1 MKKGA
6 NRNHNHKKSGF
17 SFSLPKMFDL
27 PGETARWSA
36 GIALIIMSL
45 VLALGFFGMAG
56 MVGNWFADLLATAIG
71 GAVYALPFVLFLSG
85 AVCFVPKK
93 AGFAGPLALAAI
105 LFLSGLSGFMAN
117 LDRVARH
124 GGELGYYLDLPMFNL
139 FGFWVTMIFF
149 LGVMAASVSIVW
161 WLLGQPL
168 PDLSKWEFNFSRP
181 REKKKTVPAN
191 AKPSLMKGILKPQKF
206 ESGPAISAP
215 KFTKFD
221 KKALPSRTDKAENNA
236 AQKGSGTRS
245 ALISKLQY
253 KTPPFDLLDKRDS
266 APLAGDVNQ
275 NAAIIKKT
283 LENFGIP
290 VEMSPDIIVGPAVTQ
305 YALKPAEGIKLS
317 KITALSNDLSLSLAS
332 SSIRI
337 EAPIPGKALVG
348 VEVPNKGRAGVGL
361 RDLISTSQFQQS
373 SANLLIVLGKDI
385 LGSPIYADIARMPHL
400 LVAGAT
406 GTGKTIFLN
415 SVLTALLYRNPPE
428 MLRLILVDPKRV
440 EMRGYNKLPHLLT
453 PVICDVQKTIA
464 ALKWAIGEMD
474 RRFDVLGE
482 KESRNI
488 TSYNEK
494 CAKDG
499 DEPLPYIVFVID
511 ELADLM
517 ATKGKE
523 IEAGIVRLAQM
534 ARAVGIHLIVATQRP
549 SVEVITGLIKA
560 NITCRVAFQVASQI
574 DSRTI
579 LDISGAE
586 KLLGAG
592 DLLYMSSEYPKPKRI
607 QGPYVSE
614 KESKDVLDWIRKNN
628 SQPEFMIEE
637 GVLESLMLGDVGKEY
652 NGNGSMFNVTDS
664 TGEGFGD
671 DPMYEQAKTVV
682 VQARKASASFLQRR
696 LRVGYARAAR
706 LIDLLEERG
715 VVGQGD
721 GAKPR
726 DVLVSAMDAG
736 TQDAPGGMSGDINDI
751 EGGNSDDNWQKV

>member
-1 MKKGA
+1 MKKNT
-6 NRNHNHKKSGF
+6 NRSKKNTNNKF
-17 SFSLPKMFDL
+17 QLRFPEIKL
-27 PGETARWSA
+27 PGKTRQWSI
-36 GIALIIMSL
+36 GIVVIVAAI
-45 VLALGFFGMAG
+45 VLALGFFQKAG
-56 MVGNWFADLLATAIG
+56 IVGDGFVWMFTIAIG
-71 GAVYALPFVLFLSG
+71 KARYALPFVLFLTGLMCFG
-85 AVCFVPKK
+85 AKK
-93 AGFAGPLALAAI
+93 ENFGGPLVLAALLFTLGLAGFLAVVDMGAGQDGA
-105 LFLSGLSGFMAN
+105 
-117 LDRVARH
+117 
-124 GGELGYYLDLPMFNL
+124 GGYLGYYFGLVLSNL
-139 FGFWVTMIFF
+139 FGELVAGIFF
-149 LGVMAASVSIVW
+149 GALMAVALSIFW
-161 WLLGQPL
+161 WMLGQPL
-168 PDLSKWEFNFSRP
+168 FDLSKFGAKAVAVK
-181 REKKKTVPAN
+181 EKKKNAVVV
-191 AKPSLMKGILKPQKF
+191 AKPSLIKGVFAPSKPQ
-206 ESGPAISAP
+206 PAIVAP
-215 KFTKFD
+215 KFTKLD
-221 KKALPSRTDKAENNA
+221 KKAVGKPEKTEKAA
-236 AQKGSGTRS
+236 GARS

-253 KTPPFDLLDKRDS
+253 KTPPLDLLEKRDS

-275 NAAIIKKT
+275 NSAIIKRT
-283 LENFGIP
+283 LDNFGIP
-290 VEMSPDIIVGPAVTQ
+290 VEMAPDIIVGPAVTQ
-305 YALKPAEGIKLS
+305 YALKPNEGVKLS
-317 KITALSNDLSLSLAS
+317 KITTLSNDLALALAS

-348 VEVPNKGRAGVGL
+348 IEVPNKGRAGVGL
-361 RDLISTSQFQQS
+361 RDLLSTSQFQQS
-373 SANLLIVLGKDI
+373 NSNLLIALGKDI
-385 LGSPIYADIARMPHL
+385 LGSPIFADIAKMPHL

-415 SVLTALLYRNPPE
+415 SVLTSLLYRNPPE

-440 EMRGYNKLPHLLT
+440 EMKGYNKLPHLLT
-453 PVICDVQKTIA
+453 PTISDVNKTIG
-464 ALKWAIGEMD
+464 ALKWAIQEMD

-482 KESRNI
+482 KDSRNI

-517 ATKGKE
+517 ATKGKD

-579 LDISGAE
+579 LDMSGAE

-592 DLLYMSSEYPKPKRI
+592 DLLYMSAEYPKPKRI

-614 KESKDVLDWIRKNN
+614 KESKDVLDWIKENN
-628 SQPEFMIEE
+628 PQPEFMIED
-637 GVLESLMLGDVGKEY
+637 GVLESLVIGDAGKEY
-652 NGNGSMFNVTDS
+652 GGNGSMFNVTES

-671 DPMYEQAKTVV
+671 DPMYEQAKKVV
-682 VQARKASASFLQRR
+682 VEARKASASFLQRR

-715 VVGQGD
+715 VVGAGE

-726 DVLVSAMDAG
+726 DVLISANDLG
-736 TQDAPGGMSGDINDI
+736 TQDVPGGMSGDVNDI
-751 EGGNSDDNWQKV
+751 ESNTGDDDGWQKV

>member
-1 MKKGA
+1 MPASIK
-6 NRNHNHKKSGF
+6 
-17 SFSLPKMFDL
+17 L
-27 PGETARWSA
+27 PGQTGRWAA
-36 GIALIIMSL
+36 GIALIVLAL
-45 VLALGFFGMAG
+45 VLALGFFGLAG
-56 MVGNWFADLLATAIG
+56 MVGNWFVAMLEAAVG
-71 GAVYALPFVLFLSG
+71 GAVFALPFVLFFAG
-85 AVCFVPKK
+85 IICFSRRQEH
-93 AGFAGPLALAAI
+93 FAGPLVWAGI
-105 LFLSGLSGFMAN
+105 LFLSGLSGLLAN
-117 LDRVARH
+117 YDITARN
-124 GGELGYYLDLPMFNL
+124 GGDIGYYLALPMYNL
-139 FGFWVTMIFF
+139 FGFWVAMIFYA
-149 LGVMAASVSIVW
+149 GVLAVSALIFW
-161 WLLGQPL
+161 WLLGQPM
-168 PDLSKWEFNFSRP
+168 PDFSKLEFKVPLAKKEKRP
-181 REKKKTVPAN
+181 ALAN
-191 AKPSLMKGILKPQKF
+191 AKNPLLASGVFRNQKTDTKTT
-206 ESGPAISAP
+206 INLP

-221 KKALPSRTDKAENNA
+221 VKKAVAKNDKSESGAGQKA
-236 AQKGSGTRS
+236 AGVRS
-245 ALISKLQY
+245 ALIAKLQY
-253 KTPPFDLLDKRDS
+253 KTPSIDLLDKRDS
-266 APLAGDVNQ
+266 APLAGDTAQ

-290 VEMSPDIIVGPAVTQ
+290 VEMSPEIIVGPSVTQ

-337 EAPIPGKALVG
+337 EAPIPGKSLVG
-348 VEVPNKGRAGVGL
+348 VEVPNKSRAGVGL
-361 RDLISTSQFQQS
+361 RDLISNDQFQQS
-373 SANLLIVLGKDI
+373 PSNLLLALGKDI

-453 PVICDVQKTIA
+453 PVIFDVNKTIG
-464 ALKWAIGEMD
+464 ALKWAIAEMD
-474 RRFDVLGE
+474 RRFDILGE

-488 TSYNEK
+488 GSYNEK

-511 ELADLM
+511 EMADLM

-592 DLLYMSSEYPKPKRI
+592 DLLFMSAEYPKPKRI
-607 QGPYVSE
+607 QGPYISE
-614 KESKDVLDWIRKNN
+614 KESKKVLDWIKENN
-628 SQPEFMIEE
+628 PQPEFKIED
-637 GVLESLMLGDVGKEY
+637 GILESLVMGEAGREY
-652 NGNGSMFNVTDS
+652 NGNGSMFNVTES

-715 VVGQGD
+715 VVGAGD

-726 DVLVSAMDAG
+726 DVLVSAIDAG
-736 TQDAPGGMSGDINDI
+736 IQTPGGMSGDVNDI
-751 EGGNSDDNWQKV
+751 EGGQSDDGWQKV

>member
-1 MKKGA
+1 M
-6 NRNHNHKKSGF
+6 
-17 SFSLPKMFDL
+17 
-27 PGETARWSA
+27 
-36 GIALIIMSL
+36 
-45 VLALGFFGMAG
+45 LALGFFQKAG
-56 MVGNWFADLLATAIG
+56 IVGDGFVWMFTIAIG
-71 GAVYALPFVLFLSG
+71 KARYALPFVLFLTGLMCFG
-85 AVCFVPKK
+85 AKK
-93 AGFAGPLALAAI
+93 ENFGGPLVLAALLFTLGLAGFLAVVDMGAGQDGA
-105 LFLSGLSGFMAN
+105 
-117 LDRVARH
+117 
-124 GGELGYYLDLPMFNL
+124 GGYLGYYFGLVLSNL
-139 FGFWVTMIFF
+139 FGELVAGIFF
-149 LGVMAASVSIVW
+149 GALMAVALSIFW
-161 WLLGQPL
+161 WMLGQPL
-168 PDLSKWEFNFSRP
+168 FDLSKFGAKAVAVK
-181 REKKKTVPAN
+181 EKKKNAVVV
-191 AKPSLMKGILKPQKF
+191 AKPSLIKGVFAPSKPQ
-206 ESGPAISAP
+206 PAIVAP
-215 KFTKFD
+215 KFTKLD
-221 KKALPSRTDKAENNA
+221 KKAVGKPEKTEKAA
-236 AQKGSGTRS
+236 GARS

-253 KTPPFDLLDKRDS
+253 KTPPLDLLEKRDS

-275 NAAIIKKT
+275 NSAIIKRT
-283 LENFGIP
+283 LDNFGIP
-290 VEMSPDIIVGPAVTQ
+290 VEMAPDIIVGPAVTQ
-305 YALKPAEGIKLS
+305 YALKPNEGVKLS
-317 KITALSNDLSLSLAS
+317 KITTLSNDLALALAS

-348 VEVPNKGRAGVGL
+348 IEVPNKGRAGVGL
-361 RDLISTSQFQQS
+361 RDLLSTSQFQQS
-373 SANLLIVLGKDI
+373 NSNLLIALGKDI
-385 LGSPIYADIARMPHL
+385 LGSPIFADIAKMPHL

-415 SVLTALLYRNPPE
+415 SVLTSLLYRNPPE

-440 EMRGYNKLPHLLT
+440 EMKGYNKLPHLLT
-453 PVICDVQKTIA
+453 PTISDVNKTIG
-464 ALKWAIGEMD
+464 ALKWAIQEMD

-482 KESRNI
+482 KDSRNI

-517 ATKGKE
+517 ATKGKD

-579 LDISGAE
+579 LDMSGAE

-592 DLLYMSSEYPKPKRI
+592 DLLYMSAEYPKPKRI

-614 KESKDVLDWIRKNN
+614 KESKDVLDWIKENN
-628 SQPEFMIEE
+628 PQPEFMIED
-637 GVLESLMLGDVGKEY
+637 GVLESLVIGDAGKEY
-652 NGNGSMFNVTDS
+652 GGNGSMFNVTES

-671 DPMYEQAKTVV
+671 DPMYEQAKKVV
-682 VQARKASASFLQRR
+682 VEARKASASFLQRR

-715 VVGQGD
+715 VVGAGE

-726 DVLVSAMDAG
+726 DVLISANDLG
-736 TQDAPGGMSGDINDI
+736 TQDVPGGMSGDVNDI
-751 EGGNSDDNWQKV
+751 ESNTGDDDGWQKV

>member
-1 MKKGA
+1 MKRVS
-6 NRNHNHKKSGF
+6 NRNHKKNKI
-17 SFSLPKMFDL
+17 SLDISRMVKF
-27 PGETARWSA
+27 PGETGRWAA
-36 GIALIIMSL
+36 GIALI
-45 VLALGFFGMAG
+45 VLALVMLLGFFGKAG
-56 MVGNWFADLLATAIG
+56 MLGNWFSQMLAAAIG
-71 GAVYALPFVLFLSG
+71 GAAYALPVVLLVAG
-85 AVCFVPKK
+85 IICFSPKQDR
-93 AGFAGPLALAAI
+93 FAPALALALI
-105 LFLSGLSGFMAN
+105 LFAAGASGLLAN
-117 LDRVARH
+117 SDTTARR
-124 GGELGYYLDLPMFNL
+124 GGIFGYYLALPVLNL
-139 FGFWVTMIFF
+139 FGFWVAMIFF
-149 LGVMAASVSIVW
+149 AAVIIAAVSIFW

-168 PDLSKWEFNFSRP
+168 PDFSGFEFKRGLPKGNKKVAPVAQKLPLANVFNQRKFDSKLVIN
-181 REKKKTVPAN
+181 V
-191 AKPSLMKGILKPQKF
+191 
-206 ESGPAISAP
+206 P
-215 KFTKFD
+215 KFSANNNKKAAVKSENIAD
-221 KKALPSRTDKAENNA
+221 KKL
-236 AQKGSGTRS
+236 SGVRS
-245 ALISKLQY
+245 SLIAKLQY
-253 KTPPFDLLDKRDS
+253 KNPPLDLLDKRES
-266 APLAGDVNQ
+266 APLAGDTAQ
-275 NAAIIKKT
+275 NSAIIKKT

-290 VEMSPDIIVGPAVTQ
+290 VEMDPNPVIGPSVTQ
-305 YALKPAEGIKLS
+305 YALKPAEGVKLS

-348 VEVPNKGRAGVGL
+348 IEVPNKEREGVGL
-361 RDLISTSQFQQS
+361 RELLSTNQFQQS
-373 SANLLIVLGKDI
+373 SSNLLITLGKDI

-415 SVLTALLYRNPPE
+415 SVLTSLLYRNPPE
-428 MLRLILVDPKRV
+428 MLRLILIDPKRV
-440 EMRGYNKLPHLLT
+440 EMKGYNKLPHLLT
-453 PVICDVQKTIA
+453 PTISDVNKTIG
-464 ALKWAIGEMD
+464 ALKWAIAEMD

-482 KESRNI
+482 KDSRNI
-488 TSYNEK
+488 GSYNEK

-511 ELADLM
+511 EMADLM

-579 LDISGAE
+579 LDMGGAE

-592 DLLYMSSEYPKPKRI
+592 DLLFTSAEYPKPKRI
-607 QGPYVSE
+607 QGPYISE
-614 KESKDVLDWIRKNN
+614 KESKKVLDWIKENN
-628 SQPEFMIEE
+628 PQPEFKIED
-637 GVLESLMLGDVGKEY
+637 GVLESLVMGEAGREY
-652 NGNGSMFNVTDS
+652 NGNGSMFNVTES

-671 DPMYEQAKTVV
+671 DPMYEQAKNVV

-715 VVGQGD
+715 IVGQGD

-726 DVLVSAMDAG
+726 DVLVSALDAG
-736 TQDAPGGMSGDINDI
+736 TQDLPGGLSGDINDVQ
-751 EGGNSDDNWQKV
+751 GGDSDDNWQKV

>member
-1 MKKGA
+1 MIE
-6 NRNHNHKKSGF
+6 
-17 SFSLPKMFDL
+17 L
-27 PGETARWSA
+27 PGQTARWIA
-36 GIALIIMSL
+36 GIALIILSL
-45 VLALGFFGMAG
+45 VLALGFFGLAG
-56 MVGNWFADLLATAIG
+56 MAGNWFSGVLSTAIG
-71 GAVYALPFVLFLSG
+71 GAVYALPFVLFLAG
-85 AVCFVPKK
+85 MICFAPKREK
-93 AGFAGPLALAAI
+93 FAGPLALAAI
-105 LFLSGLSGFMAN
+105 LFLAGLSAFLAN
-117 LDRVARH
+117 FDRIARN
-124 GGELGYYLDLPMFNL
+124 GGEFGYGLMLPMFNL
-139 FGFWVTMIFF
+139 FGFWVAMIFF
-149 LGVMAASVSIVW
+149 LGVMAASVSIIW
-161 WLLGQPL
+161 WLLGQPF
-168 PDLSKWEFNFSRP
+168 PDLSKFEFDFGGSK
-181 REKKKTVPAN
+181 EKKKSAPAG
-191 AKPSLMKGILKPQKF
+191 AKPSLMKGVLKPQKF
-206 ESGPAISAP
+206 ESGPAISMP
-215 KFTKFD
+215 KFTKVEN
-221 KKALPSRTDKAENNA
+221 KKPAVAKNEKNDGLS
-236 AQKGSGTRS
+236 QKSSGTRTT
-245 ALISKLQY
+245 LISKLQY
-253 KTPPFDLLDKRDS
+253 KIPPIDLLDKRDS

-361 RDLISTSQFQQS
+361 RDLISTTQFSQS

-579 LDISGAE
+579 LDIGGAE

-614 KESKDVLDWIRKNN
+614 KESKDVLDWIKKNN

-715 VVGQGD
+715 IVGQGD

-726 DVLVSAMDAG
+726 DVLVSAIDAG
-736 TQDAPGGMSGDINDI
+736 VALPGGLSGDVNDV
-751 EGGNSDDNWQKV
+751 EGGGGDDGWQKV

>member
-1 MKKGA
+1 MKKNIRRSRDRGKS
-6 NRNHNHKKSGF
+6 KKSF
-17 SFSLPKMFDL
+17 KFPKIFYF
-27 PGETARWSA
+27 PGRTGQWTAA
-36 GIALIIMSL
+36 ILLAVFGL
-45 VLALGFFGMAG
+45 VLALGFFGLAG
-56 MVGNWFADLLATAIG
+56 MIGNWFALALNLAFG
-71 GAVYALPFVLFLSG
+71 GAAFVLPAILAAAALVVVVSRQTRFAPALALASFLFLSG
-85 AVCFVPKK
+85 A
-93 AGFAGPLALAAI
+93 
-105 LFLSGLSGFMAN
+105 SGFLAN
-117 LDRVARH
+117 LDTTSRA
-124 GGELGYYLDLPMFNL
+124 GGDFGYYLALPVLNL
-139 FGFWVTMIFF
+139 FGFWVAAIFF
-149 LGVMAASVSIVW
+149 AAAAMAGVLIFW
-161 WLLGQPL
+161 WLLGRPL
-168 PDLSKWEFNFSRP
+168 PDFSKFRIDFSRP
-181 REKKKTVPAN
+181 KNDKKTALARKKMMPAKEIFTRN
-191 AKPSLMKGILKPQKF
+191 KPDFSRPSVVVSKF
-206 ESGPAISAP
+206 
-215 KFTKFD
+215 
-221 KKALPSRTDKAENNA
+221 LPSNQKTLSKNDRAQA
-236 AQKGSGTRS
+236 AAGQKS
-245 ALISKLQY
+245 AAARGALMEKTQY
-253 KTPPFDLLDKRDS
+253 KTPPLDLLDRRDS

-290 VEMSPDIIVGPAVTQ
+290 VEMSPEIIVGPSVTQ

-317 KITALSNDLSLSLAS
+317 KITTLSNDLSLSLAS

-337 EAPIPGKALVG
+337 EAPIPGKSLVG
-348 VEVPNKGRAGVGL
+348 VEVPNKSRAGVGL
-361 RDLISTSQFQQS
+361 RDLLSTDQFGRS
-373 SANLLIVLGKDI
+373 SANLLIALGKDI
-385 LGSPIYADIARMPHL
+385 LGSPIYSDIAKMPHL

-415 SVLTALLYRNPPE
+415 SVLTSLLYRNPPE

-453 PVICDVQKTIA
+453 PVIFDVNKTIA
-464 ALKWAIGEMD
+464 ALKWAIAEMD
-474 RRFDVLGE
+474 RRFDILGE

-488 TSYNEK
+488 GSYNEK

-511 ELADLM
+511 EMADLM

-579 LDISGAE
+579 LDIAGAE

-592 DLLYMSSEYPKPKRI
+592 DLLFMSSEYPKPKRI
-607 QGPYVSE
+607 QGPYISE
-614 KESKDVLDWIRKNN
+614 KESKRVLEWIKENN
-628 SQPEFMIEE
+628 PQPEFKIEE
-637 GVLESLMLGDVGKEY
+637 GVLESLMMGEPGREY
-652 NGNGSMFNVTDS
+652 NGNGSMFGVTES
-664 TGEGFGD
+664 TGDGFGD
-671 DPMYEQAKTVV
+671 DPLYEQAKTVV

-726 DVLVSAMDAG
+726 DVLVSDIG
-736 TQDAPGGMSGDINDI
+736 VETPSGLSGDVNDV
-751 EGGNSDDNWQKV
+751 EGGQSDDGWQKV

>member
-1 MKKGA
+1 MKKNA
-6 NRNHNHKKSGF
+6 SRSRKNSNNKLRLR
-17 SFSLPKMFDL
+17 LPELGIKL
-27 PGETARWSA
+27 PGKTRQWSA
-36 GIALIIMSL
+36 GIVAIVAAI
-45 VLALGFFGMAG
+45 VLMLGFFGMAG
-56 MVGNWFADLLATAIG
+56 IVGDGFVWMFQAAIG
-71 GAVYALPFVLFLSG
+71 KAVFALPIVLFLAG
-85 AVCFVPKK
+85 MMCFTSKHVNF
-93 AGFAGPLALAAI
+93 GGPLALAA
-105 LFLSGLSGFMAN
+105 LLAALGLAGFMAV
-117 LDRVARH
+117 LDMDAGQTGD
-124 GGELGYYLDLPMFNL
+124 GGYAGYYFGLILVNL
-139 FGFWVTMIFF
+139 FGELVAGIFF
-149 LGVMAASVSIVW
+149 CGLMAMAASIFW

-168 PDLSKWEFNFSRP
+168 PDFSKFFKKAAVVKD
-181 REKKKTVPAN
+181 KKKPLAAPAQ
-191 AKPSLMKGILKPQKF
+191 KPSLLKGVFAPQKT
-206 ESGPAISAP
+206 PATINIP
-215 KFTKFD
+215 KFTKVD
-221 KKALPSRTDKAENNA
+221 KKAVGKPEKVEKS
-236 AQKGSGTRS
+236 SGTRS
-245 ALISKLQY
+245 ALISKLLY
-253 KTPPFDLLDKRDS
+253 KTPPLELLDKRDS
-266 APLAGDVNQ
+266 APLAGDVEQ
-275 NAAIIKKT
+275 NSAIIKRT

-290 VEMSPDIIVGPAVTQ
+290 VEMSPDIIIGPSVTQ
-305 YALKPAEGIKLS
+305 YALKPAEGVKLS
-317 KITALSNDLSLSLAS
+317 KITTLSNDLSLSLAS

-348 VEVPNKGRAGVGL
+348 IEVPNKGRAGVGL
-361 RDLISTSQFQQS
+361 RELLSTTQFQQS
-373 SANLLIVLGKDI
+373 GSNLLLALGKDI

-415 SVLTALLYRNPPE
+415 SVLTSLLYRNPPE

-440 EMRGYNKLPHLLT
+440 EMKGYNKLPHLLT
-453 PVICDVQKTIA
+453 PVICDVNKTVG
-464 ALKWAIGEMD
+464 ALKWAIQEMD

-482 KESRNI
+482 KDSRNI

-517 ATKGKE
+517 ATKGKD

-579 LDISGAE
+579 LDIGGAE

-592 DLLYMSSEYPKPKRI
+592 DLLYMSAEYPKPKRI

-614 KESKDVLDWIRKNN
+614 KESKDVLDWIKENN
-628 SQPEFMIEE
+628 AAPEFMIEE
-637 GVLESLMLGDVGKEY
+637 GVLESLMIGDAGKEY
-652 NGNGSMFNVTDS
+652 NGNGSMFNMTES

-671 DPMYEQAKTVV
+671 DPMYEQAKKVV
-682 VQARKASASFLQRR
+682 VEARKASASFLQRR

-726 DVLVSAMDAG
+726 DVLVSAADLG
-736 TQDAPGGMSGDINDI
+736 TQDVPGGMSGDVNDI
-751 EGGNSDDNWQKV
+751 EGGDGDDGWQKV

>member
-1 MKKGA
+1 MKK
-6 NRNHNHKKSGF
+6 NTSRSRKNSSNNKFKLRF
-17 SFSLPKMFDL
+17 PDLNIKL
-27 PGETARWSA
+27 PGQTRQWSA
-36 GIALIIMSL
+36 GIIAIIAAV
-45 VLALGFFGMAG
+45 VLGLGFFEMAG
-56 MVGNWFADLLATAIG
+56 IAGSAFVWMFAIAIG
-71 GAVYALPFVLFLSG
+71 KAVYALPFVLFLAG
-85 AVCFVPKK
+85 LMCFSAKQENF
-93 AGFAGPLALAAI
+93 GGPLALAA
-105 LFLSGLSGFMAN
+105 LFFLLGLSGFLAVLSMEA
-117 LDRVARH
+117 AQA
-124 GGELGYYLDLPMFNL
+124 GGGGYLGYYFGLVLSNL
-139 FGFWVTMIFF
+139 FGELVAGIFF
-149 LGVMAASVSIVW
+149 WGMMAIAIVIFWWMLGR
-161 WLLGQPL
+161 PL
-168 PDLSKWEFNFSRP
+168 PDMSRFGAKGGAVK
-181 REKKKTVPAN
+181 EKKKEAASAVKTP
-191 AKPSLMKGILKPQKF
+191 LIKGIFTSKKT
-206 ESGPAISAP
+206 AAVISAP
-215 KFTKFD
+215 KFTRVD
-221 KKALPSRTDKAENNA
+221 KRIAARPEKNEKA
-236 AQKGSGTRS
+236 GGTRS

-253 KTPPFDLLDKRDS
+253 KTPPLDLLDKRDS
-266 APLAGDVNQ
+266 APLAGDIEQ
-275 NAAIIKKT
+275 NSAIIKRT

-290 VEMSPDIIVGPAVTQ
+290 VEMAPDIIVGPAVTQ
-305 YALKPAEGIKLS
+305 YALKPAEGVKLS
-317 KITALSNDLSLSLAS
+317 KITTLSNDLSLSLAS

-348 VEVPNKGRAGVGL
+348 IEVPNKGRAGVGL
-361 RDLISTSQFQQS
+361 RELLSTNQFQQS
-373 SANLLIVLGKDI
+373 SSNLLIALGKDI
-385 LGSPIYADIARMPHL
+385 LGAPIYADIARMPHL

-415 SVLTALLYRNPPE
+415 SVLTSLLYRNPPE

-440 EMRGYNKLPHLLT
+440 EMKGYNKLPHLLT
-453 PVICDVQKTIA
+453 PTISDVNKTIG
-464 ALKWAIGEMD
+464 ALKWAIQEMD

-482 KESRNI
+482 KDSRNI

-499 DEPLPYIVFVID
+499 DEPLPYIVFVVD

-517 ATKGKE
+517 ATKGKD

-579 LDISGAE
+579 LDMAGAE

-592 DLLYMSSEYPKPKRI
+592 DLLYMSAEYPKPKRI

-614 KESKDVLDWIRKNN
+614 KESKEVLDWIKENN
-628 SQPEFMIEE
+628 PQPEFMIED
-637 GVLESLMLGDVGKEY
+637 GVLESLVIGDAGKEY
-652 NGNGSMFNVTDS
+652 NGNGSMFNMTES

-671 DPMYEQAKTVV
+671 DPMYEQAKLVV

-715 VVGQGD
+715 VVGAGD

-726 DVLVSAMDAG
+726 DVLVSADEAG
-736 TQDAPGGMSGDINDI
+736 IQDMPGGMSGDINDV
-751 EGGNSDDNWQKV
+751 EGGNGDDGGWQKV

>member
-1 MKKGA
+1 MKKNT
-6 NRNHNHKKSGF
+6 NRSRKNGNNKLKLRF
-17 SFSLPKMFDL
+17 PDIDIKL
-27 PGETARWSA
+27 PGKTQQWSA
-36 GIALIIMSL
+36 GIAVII
-45 VLALGFFGMAG
+45 VAIGLALGFFGMAG
-56 MVGNWFADLLATAIG
+56 IVGDGFVWMLTIAIG
-71 GAVYALPFVLFLSG
+71 KAVYALPFVLFLTGLMCFG
-85 AVCFVPKK
+85 AKK
-93 AGFAGPLALAAI
+93 ENFGGPLALAAL
-105 LFLSGLSGFMAN
+105 LFSLGLAGFLAV
-117 LDRVARH
+117 LDLEAGRE
-124 GGELGYYLDLPMFNL
+124 GGGGYLGYYFGLVLSNL
-139 FGFWVTMIFF
+139 FGQLVAGIFF
-149 LGVMAASVSIVW
+149 WGGMAIALSIFW
-161 WLLGQPL
+161 WMLGQPL
-168 PDLSKWEFNFSRP
+168 PDMGKLWLKNP
-181 REKKKTVPAN
+181 VGKEKKKAVVAVT
-191 AKPSLMKGILKPQKF
+191 KPSLMGGVFSSPKPQTVVNM
-206 ESGPAISAP
+206 P
-215 KFTKFD
+215 KFTKVD
-221 KKALPSRTDKAENNA
+221 KKAGGKPEKQEKSAGAR
-236 AQKGSGTRS
+236 G

-253 KTPPFDLLDKRDS
+253 KTPPLELLDKRDS

-275 NAAIIKKT
+275 NSAIIKRT

-290 VEMSPDIIVGPAVTQ
+290 VEMSADIIIGPAVTQ

-317 KITALSNDLSLSLAS
+317 KITTLSNDLSLALAS

-348 VEVPNKGRAGVGL
+348 IEVPNKGRAGVGL
-361 RDLISTSQFQQS
+361 RDLISTSQFAQS
-373 SANLLIVLGKDI
+373 NSNLLIVLGKDI
-385 LGSPIYADIARMPHL
+385 LGNPIYADIARMPHL

-440 EMRGYNKLPHLLT
+440 EMKGYNKLPHLLT
-453 PVICDVQKTIA
+453 PVICDVNKTIG
-464 ALKWAIGEMD
+464 ALKWAIQEMD

-482 KESRNI
+482 KDSRNI
-488 TSYNEK
+488 NSYNEK

-517 ATKGKE
+517 ATKGKD

-549 SVEVITGLIKA
+549 AVEVITGLIKA

-579 LDISGAE
+579 LDMAGAE

-592 DLLYMSSEYPKPKRI
+592 DLLYMSAEYPKPKRI

-614 KESKDVLDWIRKNN
+614 KESKDVLDWIKENN
-628 SQPEFMIEE
+628 PQPEFTIED
-637 GVLESLMLGDVGKEY
+637 GVLDSLVIGDAGKEY

-706 LIDLLEERG
+706 LMDLLEERG
-715 VVGQGD
+715 VVGAGD

-726 DVLVSAMDAG
+726 DVLVAGEGIG
-736 TQDAPGGMSGDINDI
+736 TQDLPGGMSGDVNDI
-751 EGGNSDDNWQKV
+751 EGGQGDDGWQKV

>member
-1 MKKGA
+1 MKKSA
-6 NRNHNHKKSGF
+6 NRNHNHKKNGF
-17 SFSLPKMFDL
+17 KLELPHMFDL
-27 PGETARWSA
+27 PGQTARWSA
-36 GIALIIMSL
+36 GIALIVLAL
-45 VLALGFFGMAG
+45 VLMLGFFGMAG
-56 MVGNWFADLLATAIG
+56 MLGNWFADILVFAVG
-71 GAVYALPFVLFLSG
+71 GAVYALPIVLVLAG
-85 AVCFVPKK
+85 IVCFIPKQEN
-93 AGFAGPLALAAI
+93 FAGPLALAAV
-105 LFLSGLSGFMAN
+105 LFLAGISGFLAN

-124 GGELGYYLDLPMFNL
+124 GGEIGYYLALPAFNL
-139 FGFWVTMIFF
+139 FGFWVAAIFF
-149 LGVMAASVSIVW
+149 IAVMVASASIVW
-161 WLLGQPL
+161 WLLGQPW
-168 PDLSKWEFNFSRP
+168 PDFSKFEFNP
-181 REKKKTVPAN
+181 EKPKEKKKAVLVGD
-191 AKPSLMKGILKPQKF
+191 KPSLLKGVFNNKKF
-206 ESGPAISAP
+206 ENAPTINLP
-215 KFTKFD
+215 KFTKPNG
-221 KKALPSRTDKAENNA
+221 KIAARIEKPEI
-236 AQKGSGTRS
+236 AQKGAGTRG

-266 APLAGDVNQ
+266 APLAGDVQQ
-275 NAAIIKKT
+275 NSAIIKRT

-290 VEMSPDIIVGPAVTQ
+290 VEMSADIIVGPAVTQ

-317 KITALSNDLSLSLAS
+317 KITTLSNDLSLALAS

-373 SANLLIVLGKDI
+373 NSNLLIALGKDI

-400 LVAGAT
+400 MVAGAT

-488 TSYNEK
+488 ASYNEK

-499 DEPLPYIVFVID
+499 DEPLPYIIFVID

-517 ATKGKE
+517 ATKGKD

-579 LDISGAE
+579 LDMSGAE

-614 KESKDVLDWIRKNN
+614 KESKDVLDWIKKNN
-628 SQPEFMIEE
+628 TMPEFMIEE

-652 NGNGSMFNVTDS
+652 NGNGSMFNVNES

-671 DPMYEQAKTVV
+671 DALYEQAKTVV
-682 VQARKASASFLQRR
+682 IQARKASASFLQRR

-715 VVGQGD
+715 IVGQGD

-726 DVLVSAMDAG
+726 DVLVSAINAG
-736 TQDAPGGMSGDINDI
+736 TQDVPGGMSGDVNDV
-751 EGGNSDDNWQKV
+751 EGGGGDDGWQKV